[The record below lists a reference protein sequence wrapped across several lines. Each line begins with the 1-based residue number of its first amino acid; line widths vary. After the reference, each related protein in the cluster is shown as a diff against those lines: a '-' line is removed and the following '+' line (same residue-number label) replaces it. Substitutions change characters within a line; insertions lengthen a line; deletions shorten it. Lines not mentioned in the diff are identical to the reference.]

1 MQLSGDVLYLLC
13 NGWGLSWEP
22 SDGLGVEITWKLLHS
37 HVCCPAWMTQTS
49 WILDKGTDMWTLC
62 VAWALWGLDSEKEQ
76 AESKCC
82 KKMDAPREASW
93 LFLTFIGGHAPLLL
107 PPRSKGRGNGAFFLM
122 KMQPIHTEEEH
133 VGWEMLQTIMIFRRY
148 SLPHIGFQQQGY
160 ISCSYKVFCR
170 SRQFSKA
177 DVLLLV

>member
-1 MQLSGDVLYLLC
+1 
-13 NGWGLSWEP
+13 
-22 SDGLGVEITWKLLHS
+22 
-37 HVCCPAWMTQTS
+37 
-49 WILDKGTDMWTLC
+49 
-62 VAWALWGLDSEKEQ
+62 
-76 AESKCC
+76 
-82 KKMDAPREASW
+82 MDAPREASW

-133 VGWEMLQTIMIFRRY
+133 VGWEMLQTIMIFKRY

-177 DVLLLV
+177 DVLLRVYQPQMLLPSCSFSISTCGPQPLLQGKTTHRLLGATTCKGPRSLLLTFHGSCSQA